1 MFRTASLCALLICGL
16 MFASATKVNDIA
28 VEEWTEERVEAMMN
42 AKAAA
47 VDKTMTYEE
56 VREEVDYMS
65 HLYSKYVRDNNCGA
79 IINLYDP
86 AVMLIDHDAPIV
98 NGIEAIQFVLAALE
112 GVGSMNMTTLS
123 VAPLGKDAR
132 FVFQHVL
139 SKGFD
144 REGNFMHEGHFF
156 MIWKRHATGL
166 RIHME
171 IYDMAAMTLSDKHY

>member
-1 MFRTASLCALLICGL
+1 MFRAASLCVLLICGL
-16 MFASATKVNDIA
+16 MFASANKGIA

-47 VDKTMTYEE
+47 ADDGMTYEA
-56 VREEVDYMS
+56 VREEVEYMS
-65 HLYSKYVRDNNCGA
+65 YLYSKYVRDNNCGA

-98 NGIEAIQFVLAALE
+98 NGIEAIQFTLAALE

-139 SKGFD
+139 AKGYNH
-144 REGNFMHEGHFF
+144 EGNFIHEGETFL
-156 MIWKRHATGL
+156 IWKRHATGL

-171 IYDMAAMTLSDKHY
+171 IYDIASMTTV